1 MRPQF
6 AALVPVAVS
15 GGRNVDLHVQELPLE
30 DVLLPLLLY
39 VFAGYGQL
47 VAHWITR
54 LLLGFPIRPKLHIL
68 LRLYD
73 A

>member
-6 AALVPVAVS
+6 AVLVPVAVS
-15 GGRNVDLHVQELPLE
+15 GGRNVNLHVQELLLE

-39 VFAGYGQL
+39 VFASYGQL
-47 VAHWITR
+47 AANRITR